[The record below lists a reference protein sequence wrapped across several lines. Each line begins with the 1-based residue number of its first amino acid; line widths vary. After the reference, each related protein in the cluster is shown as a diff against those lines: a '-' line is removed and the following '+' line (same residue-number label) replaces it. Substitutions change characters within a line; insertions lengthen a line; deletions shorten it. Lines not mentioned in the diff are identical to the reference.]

1 MDVEDEEDEVEE
13 ADDDE
18 NVVDNE
24 LALLAAP
31 PLFALPLAAVV
42 VVVGVGAVAGLSSR
56 CPIIDLFWISKSV
69 CTVSFL
75 FFVSTQNKLWI
86 FHFFFLI
93 FIS

>member
-31 PLFALPLAAVV
+31 PLFALPLAAV